1 MMQVGITTVWTSP
14 VIRKLKSV
22 DTSINPLAAPVT
34 TFEVALISGLLP
46 FGGIISPLFLTK
58 LCDIIGRKNT
68 MIILSTV
75 MLAAEIALAYS
86 AHVYMY
92 YISRFIIGVSI
103 GGAVSAVS
111 VFLSEIS
118 EDHNRG
124 MIGCFIGMSFP
135 VGNLCVYLLG
145 PIFSVKVFTLLCA
158 VPNIV
163 NLFCLFT
170 FIPESPFY
178 LASTGDREST
188 IKSLER
194 LRNKTPSQI
203 EKEYETIFQTIQET
217 SGKVE
222 ATWCNIFRVRSLR
235 RGFIIAVGL
244 SWFQEFSGICAIMA
258 FAGPLFDASG
268 ASLSGD
274 MIAILIGLV
283 KFASGIFTTIVIEK
297 VGRRPL
303 LISSTLGGSVP
314 LLSLGIFFYLKKNNS
329 PIVDSISWLPIVSV
343 LVFIITYSL
352 GLGVIPT
359 SIMSEIFPSNAK
371 SKAASASTCTAL
383 TVMFLITTVFPIMN
397 DFLGPAWCLWI
408 FSVSNFLGFLFVYFV
423 IPEIKGKSLVE
434 VQELLSK

>member
-1 MMQVGITTVWTSP
+1 MILLS
-14 VIRKLKSV
+14 
-22 DTSINPLAAPVT
+22 SI
-34 TFEVALISGLLP
+34 
-46 FGGIISPLFLTK
+46 
-58 LCDIIGRKNT
+58 
-68 MIILSTV
+68 MLS
-75 MLAAEIALAYS
+75 AEISLAYS

-135 VGNLCVYLLG
+135 LGNLCVYLVG
-145 PIFSVKVFTLLCA
+145 PIFSVKTFTLLCA
-158 VPNIV
+158 IPNII
-163 NLFCLFT
+163 NLLCLCT

-178 LASTGDREST
+178 LASKGDREAT

-203 EKEYETIFQTIQET
+203 EKEYETILKTIKET
-217 SGKVE
+217 SGRVE
-222 ATWCNIFRVRSLR
+222 ATWRNIFRVRYLR
-235 RGFIIAVGL
+235 KGFIIAVGL
-244 SWFQEFSGICAIMA
+244 SWFQEISGVCAIMA

-274 MIAILIGLV
+274 MTAILIGAV
-283 KFASGIFTTIVIEK
+283 KFASVIFTAAVIER

-314 LLSLGIFFYLKKNNS
+314 LFFLGLFFYLKKHNS
-329 PIVDSISWLPIVSV
+329 PIVDSILWLPIVSV
-343 LVFIITYSL
+343 LLFVITYSL

-383 TVMFLITTVFPIMN
+383 SVMFIITTIFPIMN
-397 DFLGPAWCLWI
+397 DFLGPAWCLWM
-408 FSVSNFLGFLFVYFV
+408 FSFFNFFGFLFVYFV
-423 IPEIKGKSLVE
+423 VPEIKGKSLVE